1 MIEPTAC
8 GRNILIYG
16 HPDDPS
22 DICQPYAIEFYF
34 GTEMP
39 EDARDGAILDPGTGY
54 DTNRAGGLGYGWDC
68 DGKIR

>member
-1 MIEPTAC
+1 
-8 GRNILIYG
+8 
-16 HPDDPS
+16 
-22 DICQPYAIEFYF
+22 
-34 GTEMP
+34 MP